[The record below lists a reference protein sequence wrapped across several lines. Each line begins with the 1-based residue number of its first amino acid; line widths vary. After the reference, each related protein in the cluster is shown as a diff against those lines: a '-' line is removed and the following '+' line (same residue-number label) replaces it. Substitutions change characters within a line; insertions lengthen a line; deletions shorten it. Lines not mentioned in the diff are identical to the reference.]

1 MTLIRNVSPLGEVV
15 NAFTGVVPAGGEVD
29 VPEDIAAALCEQESW
44 EPVKSPAKG
53 KTTPQEG

>member
-15 NAFTGVVPAGGEVD
+15 NAFTGAVPAGGEVD

-44 EPVKSPAKG
+44 EPVKTPAKG
-53 KTTPQEG
+53 KTNAQEG